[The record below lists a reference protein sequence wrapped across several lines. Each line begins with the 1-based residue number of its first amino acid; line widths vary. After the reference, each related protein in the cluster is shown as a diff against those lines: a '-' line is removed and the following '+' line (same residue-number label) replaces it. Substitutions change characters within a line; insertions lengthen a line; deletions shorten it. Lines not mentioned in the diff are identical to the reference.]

1 MQLRRLSRDIYHY
14 MPGNAEF
21 VNGIWEVVQALI
33 HWSNGQS
40 DLMFMYL
47 TPDWRS
53 DDDNVD

>member
-1 MQLRRLSRDIYHY
+1 